1 MSLAPEVRRGGGL
14 PFGQVVSQWVCDPR
28 YTTNLR
34 TLYTVLVTYA
44 DVGARDTGRGKPYR
58 RELAAQMGFS
68 EKTLDRTLLEGECA
82 GLFRIERR
90 TDPNN
95 ASLNDA
101 SVYHLR
107 DAEFWRGDWVDP
119 LKPGQSAKA
128 VAEAVLAERGKA
140 KREAGILPKGGRRK
154 GSKPASAG
162 SGEAASE
169 GVASPMTPPQK
180 EGGGVI
186 HDATPGVTHD
196 GRVGS
201 PVTPNVYSPVK
212 NPSREPSSPSVRP
225 SSADPVRETEQDGR
239 TDGNGDLAGINSNRA
254 DVVEDSS
261 GVQVLHGI
269 VRIYGPEFLLTGKV
283 LREQGQVVTGMLASG
298 WTEAQIRQVVAGPD
312 WPTKITTSRE
322 AIIAG
327 RLRRAASGPAPSLP
341 PTVPPQ
347 TSFANNR
354 APQSTNLEG
363 TSTPSAR
370 SGEVIHVMR
379 ECTECGSP
387 AIADGYDQCP
397 RCLGWPECSG
407 SCNIPG
413 SKKRVPPTEP
423 SGLCP
428 SCRNLRDVMGELIGA
443 HSLSVGAGITQPSG
457 ADSERR

>member
-68 EKTLDRTLLEGECA
+68 EKTLDRTILEGECA

-128 VAEAVLAERGKA
+128 LAEAVLAERAKA

-154 GSKPASAG
+154 GSKPASAS
-162 SGEAASE
+162 SGETASE
-169 GVASPMTPPQK
+169 GVASPMTPPQE
-180 EGGGVI
+180 EGGGVT

-196 GRVGS
+196 GRVAS
-201 PVTPNVYSPVK
+201 PMTPNVYNPVD

-225 SSADPVRETEQDGR
+225 SSADPRRKTEQDGR
-239 TDGNGDLAGINSNRA
+239 TDGNGDLAGINSDSNRA
-254 DVVEDSS
+254 DDVVEDSS

-283 LREQGQVVTGMLASG
+283 LREQGRVVTGMLASG

-341 PTVPPQ
+341 PTIPPQ
-347 TSFANNR
+347 TTAAESSA
-354 APQSTNLEG
+354 
-363 TSTPSAR
+363 TSSWT
-370 SGEVIHVMR
+370 GEAIPVFR
-379 ECTECGSP
+379 ECMGCGSP
-387 AIADGYDQCP
+387 AIADGHDQCP

-413 SKKRVPPTEP
+413 SKKRVPPSEP
-423 SGLCP
+423 SGLCS
-428 SCRNLRDVMGELIGA
+428 SCRNLRDLMAEVVDSEPLSA
-443 HSLSVGAGITQPSG
+443 ASVGMQPHGAGWE
-457 ADSERR
+457 AE